1 MSIFTLQSVKKDFGI
16 KEILKDASFSLD
28 ATDKVGL
35 IGTNGSGKS
44 TLLKMIAGLEPI
56 DGGQL
61 LVNSGAR
68 IVYLPQQPDLDDN
81 HTVLEQVFADS
92 GEQMTLIREYE
103 ELSHKLAQTPE
114 DSQLMARFSK
124 VTQRMEVTGTW
135 ELETNAKI
143 ILTKLGIE
151 DFDARIGNLSG
162 GYRKRIALAAAL
174 LSEPDVLLMDEPT
187 NHLDA
192 MSVEWLQSYLN
203 GYRGAILLITHDRY
217 FLDRVTNRIL
227 EIDRGDLYTYSG
239 NYSYYLEKKALAEE
253 SAVSSQRKHQGV
265 LRRELE
271 WLKRGPK
278 ARSTKQKARI
288 YRIQDMQETEFK
300 QVQGKVDIST
310 PGRRIG
316 KKVIE
321 LENVS
326 KGYDERTLIKN
337 FTYEFSP
344 DDRVG
349 IIGGNGAGKSTLM
362 DIITGRIQPDS
373 GRVEL
378 GSTIHIGYFDQHSE
392 ALLEALNE
400 NQRVIDYLKEVAEL
414 VKTADGSV
422 ITASQML
429 ERFLFPG
436 NQQYAPISKLSGG
449 EKRRLFLLR
458 VLMSAPNV
466 LILDEPTNDLDV
478 QTLSV
483 LEEYL
488 EDFNGCVIAVSHD
501 RYFLDRTVNK
511 IFALESGGNLRQ
523 YPGNYSVYLD
533 YKQAEEAEAS
543 QQSANSQAKKE
554 ESPLAQKSERQSSN
568 NSKPRR
574 LSTWEK
580 REFEKLEGKIA
591 QLEAE
596 KAEVEKALYNA
607 SPGSATKVQQLYEQ
621 VETLTQAIETATERW
636 MELAELES

>member
-1 MSIFTLQSVKKDFGI
+1 MSITLQSVHKDFGI
-16 KEILKDASFSLD
+16 KEILKEASFSLD

-68 IVYLPQQPDLDDN
+68 IVYLPQQPDLNDN
-81 HTVLEQVFADS
+81 YTVLEQVFADS
-92 GEQMTLIREYE
+92 GEQMALVREYE
-103 ELSHKLAQTPE
+103 ELSHKLAHTPD
-114 DSQLMARFSK
+114 DSQLLARFSQ
-124 VTQRMEVTGTW
+124 VMQRMEATSAW
-135 ELETNAKI
+135 ELETKAKI
-143 ILTKLGIE
+143 ILSKLGIE
-151 DFDARIGNLSG
+151 DFEARISNLSG

-174 LSEPDVLLMDEPT
+174 LSEPEVLLMDEPT

-192 MSVEWLQSYLN
+192 MSVEWLQEYLN
-203 GYRGAILLITHDRY
+203 RYRGAILLITHDRY

-227 EIDRGDLYTYSG
+227 EIDRGDLYTYAG

-253 SAVSSQRKHQGV
+253 SALSSQRKHQGV

-288 YRIQDMQETEFK
+288 DRISDMRETEFK

-326 KGYDERTLIKN
+326 KSYNERTLIKN

-362 DIITGRIQPDS
+362 DIITGRIEPDS
-373 GRVEL
+373 GKVEI

-392 ALLEALNE
+392 QLLDALNN
-400 NQRVIDYLKEVAEL
+400 NQRVIDYLKEVAEF
-414 VKTADGSV
+414 VKTADGTL

-478 QTLSV
+478 QTLSI

-501 RYFLDRTVNK
+501 RYFLDRAVNK
-511 IFALESGGNLRQ
+511 IFALELGGNLRQ

-533 YKQAEEAEAS
+533 YKKAEEAELV
-543 QQSANSQAKKE
+543 QQNANFQQKKNE
-554 ESPLAQKSERQSSN
+554 LSKSERPPNQGAN
-568 NSKPRR
+568 NAKSRR

-580 REFEKLEGKIA
+580 REFDKLENKIA
-591 QLEAE
+591 QLEIE
-596 KAEVEKALYNA
+596 KSEVEKSLYSA
-607 SPGSATKVQQLYEQ
+607 PPGSSTKVQELYKQ

-636 MELAELES
+636 MELAEMES

>member
-1 MSIFTLQSVKKDFGI
+1 MSIFTLQSVQKDFGI

-56 DGGQL
+56 DSGQL

-68 IVYLPQQPDLDDN
+68 VVYLPQQPDLDEN

-92 GEQMTLIREYE
+92 GEQMTLVREYE
-103 ELSHKLAQTPE
+103 ELSHKLAHTPD
-114 DSQLMARFSK
+114 DSQLMARFSR
-124 VTQRMEVTGTW
+124 VMQRMEATGAW
-135 ELETNAKI
+135 DLETKAKI

-174 LSEPDVLLMDEPT
+174 LSEPDVLLIDEPT

-203 GYRGAILLITHDRY
+203 TYRGAILLITHDRY
-217 FLDRVTNRIL
+217 FLDRVTNRII

-288 YRIQDMQETEFK
+288 YRIQDMQEAEFK
-300 QVQGKVDIST
+300 QAQGKVDIST

-321 LENVS
+321 LESVS
-326 KGYDERTLIKN
+326 KAYDGRTLIKD

-362 DIITGRIQPDS
+362 DIITGRVQPDS
-373 GRVEL
+373 GRVEI

-392 ALLEALNE
+392 QLLEALNE

-414 VKTADGSV
+414 VKTADGTV

-501 RYFLDRTVNK
+501 RYFLDRTVEK
-511 IFALESGGNLRQ
+511 IFALEPGGNLRQ

-533 YKQAEEAEAS
+533 YKQAEEAQAS
-543 QQSANSQAKKE
+543 QQSSQQKKAE
-554 ESPLAQKSERQSSN
+554 LPKVEKSERQSSSN
-568 NSKPRR
+568 GKPRR

-580 REFEKLEGKIA
+580 REFEQLEGKIA

-607 SPGSATKVQQLYEQ
+607 PPGSATKVQQLYEQ
-621 VETLTQAIETATERW
+621 VEALTQAIDVATERW
-636 MELAELES
+636 MELAELE

>member
-1 MSIFTLQSVKKDFGI
+1 MSIFTLQSVQKDFGI
-16 KEILKDASFSLD
+16 KEILKDGSFSLD

-61 LVNSGAR
+61 LVNSGVR
-68 IVYLPQQPDLDDN
+68 IVYLPQQPDLDEN

-92 GEQMTLIREYE
+92 GEQMALVREYE
-103 ELSHKLAQTPE
+103 ELSHKLAHHPE
-114 DSQLMARFSK
+114 DSQLMARFST
-124 VTQRMEVTGTW
+124 VMQRMEATGAW
-135 ELETNAKI
+135 ELETKAKI

-151 DFDARIGNLSG
+151 DFEARIGNLSG

-192 MSVEWLQSYLN
+192 LSVEWLQDYLN
-203 GYRGAILLITHDRY
+203 RYRGAILLITHDRY
-217 FLDRVTNRIL
+217 FLDRVTNRII

-288 YRIQDMQETEFK
+288 YRIQDMQEAEFK
-300 QVQGKVDIST
+300 QAQGKVDIST

-326 KGYDERTLIKN
+326 KAYDGRTLIKD

-362 DIITGRIQPDS
+362 DIITGRVQPDS
-373 GRVEL
+373 GRVEI

-392 ALLEALNE
+392 QLLEALNE

-414 VKTADGSV
+414 VKTADGTV

-501 RYFLDRTVNK
+501 RYFLDRTVEK
-511 IFALESGGNLRQ
+511 IFALEPGGNLRQ

-533 YKQAEEAEAS
+533 YKQAEEAQAVPTEFS
-543 QQSANSQAKKE
+543 AKKAE
-554 ESPLAQKSERQSSN
+554 PKVEKSAQQASTNGKS
-568 NSKPRR
+568 RR
-574 LSTWEK
+574 LSNWEK
-580 REFEKLEGKIA
+580 KEFEKLEGKIA

-596 KAEVEKALYNA
+596 KADVEKALYNA
-607 SPGSATKVQQLYEQ
+607 APGSATKVQELYKQ
-621 VETLTQAIETATERW
+621 VEVLTQAIEAATERW

>member
-1 MSIFTLQSVKKDFGI
+1 MSIFTLQSVQKDFGI
-16 KEILKDASFSLD
+16 KEILKEASFSLD

-61 LVNSGAR
+61 LVNSGVR
-68 IVYLPQQPDLDDN
+68 IVYLPQQPDLDEN

-92 GEQMTLIREYE
+92 GDQMTLVREYE
-103 ELSHKLAQTPE
+103 ELSHKLAHAPE
-114 DSQLMARFSK
+114 DSQLMARFSR
-124 VTQRMEVTGTW
+124 VMQRMESTGAW
-135 ELETNAKI
+135 ELETKAKI

-151 DFDARIGNLSG
+151 DFDARISTLSG

-174 LSEPDVLLMDEPT
+174 LSEPDVLLIDEPT

-192 MSVEWLQSYLN
+192 MSVEWLQDYLN
-203 GYRGAILLITHDRY
+203 RYRGAILLITHDRY

-288 YRIQDMQETEFK
+288 DRVHDLQATEFK

-321 LENVS
+321 VKNVS
-326 KGYDERTLIKN
+326 KAYDGRTLIKD
-337 FTYEFSP
+337 FTYEFSAN
-344 DDRVG
+344 DRIG

-373 GRVEL
+373 GNVEI

-392 ALLEALNE
+392 ELLDALNE
-400 NQRVIDYLKEVAEL
+400 NQRVIDYLKEVGEL
-414 VKTADGSV
+414 VKTADGTV

-478 QTLSV
+478 QTLAV

-488 EDFNGCVIAVSHD
+488 EEFNGCVIAVSHD
-501 RYFLDRTVNK
+501 RYFLDRTVER
-511 IFALESGGNLRQ
+511 IFALEPGGNLRQ

-533 YKQAEEAEAS
+533 YRQAEEAEAS
-543 QQSANSQAKKE
+543 QQSANSQAKKAE
-554 ESPLAQKSERQSSN
+554 LPKAEKSDRQSSN
-568 NSKPRR
+568 NGKSRR
-574 LSTWEK
+574 ISNWEK
-580 REFEKLEGKIA
+580 REFEQLEGKIA

-607 SPGSATKVQQLYEQ
+607 PPGSSTKVQQLYEQ
-621 VETLTQAIETATERW
+621 VGSLTKAIDAATERW
-636 MELAELES
+636 MELAEMES